1 MKAIKLIVSDF
12 HLGKG
17 KYLDSGQVNILEEF
31 WADKSFS
38 EFLIHYSSGEY
49 ADSDIELVFNG
60 DIFDFLQVDYNG
72 ENITTLTE
80 NIDLHKF
87 QNILDGHKLFF
98 SSLKNFCKNPKAK
111 VSYIIGN
118 HDQSMLWPKV
128 QRLFNQ
134 SINHPIKYKNIAYIT
149 NGIHIEHGHMYE
161 AMNRSNPK
169 KFFIKKNIPTPI
181 LNLSLGSIFFVDF
194 VLSIKKI
201 YSPIDKV
208 RPFDRMILWSFL
220 NKPIFM
226 FHTTIKLFLWII
238 KISTGLVHRRFSFLY
253 IIKSALMHSVFP
265 SLTEAAK
272 KILKRPQIHSVI
284 FGHTHIY
291 QYRQFSKDKEYF
303 NTGTWTELTS
313 LDFEKLGKITKMVYV
328 LLDKKN
334 DSERFRGTLKEWK
347 GYNHVE
353 SNIIV

>member
-17 KYLDSGQVNILEEF
+17 KYLPSGQINTLEEF

-38 EFLIHYSSGEY
+38 EFLIYYSSGEY
-49 ADSDIELVFNG
+49 AGIEIELVFNG
-60 DIFDFLQVDYNG
+60 DIFDFLQVDYKG

-87 QNILDGHKLFF
+87 QNIIDGHPLFF
-98 SSLKNFCKNPKAK
+98 SSLKNFCSNTNCK

-134 SINHPIKYKNIAYIT
+134 SINHPVKYKNIAYIT

-169 KFFIKKNIPTPI
+169 KFFIKKNMPTPI

-194 VLSIKKI
+194 VLNIKKI
-201 YSPIDKV
+201 YPPIDKV
-208 RPFDRMILWSFL
+208 RPFDRMILLSFF

-226 FHTTIKLFLWII
+226 FKTTAKLLAWII
-238 KISTGLVHRRFSFLY
+238 KVSTGLLPKRFSIIY
-253 IIKSALMHSVFP
+253 IIKNAFVNSVFP
-265 SLTEAAK
+265 SFTESAK

-313 LDFEKLGKITKMVYV
+313 LDFEKLGKVTKMVYV
-328 LLDKKN
+328 LLDKK
-334 DSERFRGTLKEWK
+334 DEASRFRGTLKEWK

-353 SNIIV
+353 SNIVI